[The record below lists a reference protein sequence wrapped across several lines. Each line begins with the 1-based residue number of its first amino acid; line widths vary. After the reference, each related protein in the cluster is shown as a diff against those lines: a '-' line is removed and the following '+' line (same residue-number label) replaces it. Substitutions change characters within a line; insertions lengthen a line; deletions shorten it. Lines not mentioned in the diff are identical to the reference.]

1 MRTPKAV
8 PVVLR
13 RAPQGVE
20 ILVFTHPL
28 AGVQIVKGTVE
39 AGESVNEAAV
49 RELAEESGIKNS
61 QCARDLGTWEEC
73 AMGQVWHFREM
84 MVEQELPDDWT
95 YSTQDG
101 GGHLFTFAWYPL
113 HGGPPSD
120 CQLQSQFC
128 VAPERKGKGL
138 GARLNQHATEVVR
151 LSGASLMA
159 LDTALPALALIGLY
173 ERWGYRVVDRCDW
186 RPDTNYESVVMAK
199 DLTEAGCVA

>member
-20 ILVFTHPL
+20 ILVFAHPL

-49 RELAEESGIKNS
+49 RELAEESGIRNS

-73 AMGQVWHFREM
+73 PMGQVWHFREM
-84 MVEQELPDDWT
+84 IVEQELPDEWS
-95 YSTQDG
+95 YFTQDG
-101 GGHLFTFAWYPL
+101 GGHLFTFAWHPL

-120 CQLQSQFC
+120 CHPVFVKALRFISKRIAMATDEKSLSHRAS
-128 VAPERKGKGL
+128 VA
-138 GARLNQHATEVVR
+138 
-151 LSGASLMA
+151 
-159 LDTALPALALIGLY
+159 
-173 ERWGYRVVDRCDW
+173 
-186 RPDTNYESVVMAK
+186 
-199 DLTEAGCVA
+199 